1 MNYRKAFI
9 IARKEIW
16 EIWTT
21 KLILWSTVGIAAV
34 LGIGMP
40 LMVIAMPLAENLYY
54 YKLMMVSV
62 VGAINMMIG
71 FILPIYVAADSFVG
85 EKERRTLERLLAI
98 PLTDQEILLGKMTT
112 CVLPTTILAWI
123 TITVSSIITWI
134 SGMVQL
140 EGVDPA
146 ILINSLFPSPVYFIA
161 EIIIAFFGA
170 VAATSIMVLVST
182 RVNNLRE
189 ATQAGGVVLLPMI
202 GVVYTQAAGFLI
214 PENALP
220 GQIFEGTAIAI
231 CVVFMVVAI
240 LAFYLARLTFS
251 REKLVAKL

>member
-1 MNYRKAFI
+1 VNYRKAFI
-9 IARKEIW
+9 ISKKEIW

-21 KLILWSTVGIAAV
+21 KLILWSTVGVAAV

-40 LMVIAMPLAENLYY
+40 LMVISMGLSENLYY
-54 YKLMMVSV
+54 YKLMMVTV
-62 VGAINMMIG
+62 VGAVNMMIG

-98 PLTDQEILLGKMTT
+98 PLTDQEILLGKMIT

-123 TITVSSIITWI
+123 TITISSIITWSTGI
-134 SGMVQL
+134 VQL
-140 EGVDPA
+140 QGVDPA

-161 EIIIAFFGA
+161 ELVISFFGA

-189 ATQAGGVVLLPMI
+189 ATQVGGVVMLPLI
-202 GVVYTQAAGFLI
+202 GIVYTQSAGFLI

-220 GQIFEGTAIAI
+220 GQMFEATAIAI
-231 CVVFMVVAI
+231 TVVFMVVAI
-240 LAFYLARLTFS
+240 VAFYLARLTFS
-251 REKLVAKL
+251 REKLIAKL

>member
-1 MNYRKAFI
+1 VNYRKAFI
-9 IARKEIW
+9 ISKKEIW

-21 KLILWSTVGIAAV
+21 KLILWSTVGVAAV

-40 LMVIAMPLAENLYY
+40 LMVISMGLSENLYY
-54 YKLMMVSV
+54 YKLMMVTV
-62 VGAINMMIG
+62 VGAVNMMIG

-98 PLTDQEILLGKMTT
+98 PLTDQEILLGKMIT

-123 TITVSSIITWI
+123 TITISSIITWSTGI
-134 SGMVQL
+134 VQL
-140 EGVDPA
+140 QGVDPA

-161 EIIIAFFGA
+161 ELVISFFGA

-189 ATQAGGVVLLPMI
+189 ATQVGGVVMLPLI
-202 GVVYTQAAGFLI
+202 GIVYTQSAGFLM
-214 PENALP
+214 PSNALP
-220 GQIFEGTAIAI
+220 GQMFEATAIAI
-231 CVVFMVVAI
+231 SVVFMVVAI
-240 LAFYLARLTFS
+240 VAFYLARLTFS
-251 REKLVAKL
+251 REKLIAKL

>member
-1 MNYRKAFI
+1 MNYRKAYI
-9 IARKEIW
+9 ISKKEIW

-21 KLILWSTVGIAAV
+21 KLILWSTVGVAAI

-40 LMVIAMPLAENLYY
+40 LMVITMDLSENLYY
-54 YKLMMVSV
+54 YKLMMVTI
-62 VGAINMMIG
+62 VGAVNMMIG

-98 PLTDQEILLGKMTT
+98 PLTDQEILMGKMIT

-123 TITVSSIITWI
+123 TITISSIITWTT
-134 SGMVQL
+134 GMVQL

-146 ILINSLFPSPVYFIA
+146 ILLNSLFPSPIYFIA
-161 EIIIAFFGA
+161 ELVISFFGA

-189 ATQAGGVVLLPMI
+189 ATQVGGVVMLPLI
-202 GVVYTQAAGFLI
+202 GIVYTQSAGFLI

-220 GQIFEGTAIAI
+220 GQMFEATAIAI
-231 CVVFMVVAI
+231 TVVFMVVAI
-240 LAFYLARLTFS
+240 AAFYLAKLTFS
-251 REKLVAKL
+251 REKLIAKL

>member
-1 MNYRKAFI
+1 MAK
-9 IARKEIW
+9 KEIW

-34 LGIGMP
+34 LGIGVP
-40 LMVIAMPLAENLYY
+40 LMVIGMELSENLYY
-54 YKLMMVSV
+54 YQLMMVNI

-98 PLTDQEILLGKMTT
+98 PLTDQEILLGKMIT

-123 TITVSSIITWI
+123 TITISSIITWVT
-134 SGMVQL
+134 GMMQL
-140 EGVDPA
+140 EAAGVDPA
-146 ILINSLFPSPVYFIA
+146 ILINTLFPSPVYFIA
-161 EIIIAFFGA
+161 EIVISFFGA

-189 ATQAGGVVLLPMI
+189 ATQAGGVVLLPLI
-202 GVVYTQAAGFLI
+202 GIVYSQAAGFLM

-220 GQIFEGTAIAI
+220 GQMFEATAIAI
-231 CVVFMVVAI
+231 SIVFMVIAVV
-240 LAFYLARLTFS
+240 AFYLARLTFS
-251 REKLVAKL
+251 REKLIAKL